1 MKATD
6 LYRYSTEGNPYV
18 LFTRYFCDSETA
30 MVYNQSLI
38 TQFNNKR

>member
-38 TQFNNKR
+38 PQFNNKR

>member
-18 LFTRYFCDSETA
+18 LFTRYFVT
-30 MVYNQSLI
+30 QRLQWFI
-38 TQFNNKR
+38 TKV